1 MLSTILLPVG
11 TGDSDRVDALVS
23 HAIDVA
29 EPADATVVVA
39 HVVGSDEYG
48 DDVQSYP
55 DAVAQ
60 IGFDVQSRDLPAEK
74 VARETQP
81 VGEIVDRLE
90 EAGIDVEIRASVGN
104 RQSEILR
111 IAEESDADNIVVGGR
126 KRSPAGKAV
135 FGSTAQKIML
145 NAPCPV
151 TYVRDQS

>member
-11 TGDSDRVDALVS
+11 TSDSARVDDLVS

-29 EPADATVVVA
+29 EPAGATVVVA
-39 HVVGSDEYG
+39 HVVGADEH
-48 DDVQSYP
+48 DVDGQNYP
-55 DAVAQ
+55 YAVAQ

-74 VARETQP
+74 IAEDLEP
-81 VGEIVDRLE
+81 IGEIVDRLE
-90 EAGIDVEIRASVGN
+90 EAGVDVEIRAAVGN
-104 RQSEILR
+104 PESEILR
-111 IAEESDADNIVVGGR
+111 IAEETGADNIVVGGR

-151 TYVRDQS
+151 TYVRDRS